1 MITDAELHPASKANQ
16 VKVITLPGGSRKQ
29 VVFQLMGVDGG
40 AADLTQ
46 EVATAPAGPPGF
58 PGARVGAANV
68 SVRLRAQVELGQPP
82 VFDVVGELVDGAA
95 GQVAFELT
103 EANTAQP
110 GVYLAEVGQF
120 LTGTRL
126 LRSWPCY
133 VIIEP
138 SLFQVYDGSGPLS
151 LHEIRL
157 SLLDLIPDEVSLLDD
172 MEFTDLQIAH
182 AIRRVVDLWNE
193 TPPRIQDYTAQNF
206 PYRYHWTM
214 GAIAHLLDAAASK
227 YRRNRLSYSAGG
239 VSIDDQSKDTAYQQM
254 ADAKKKEFRDWMM
267 GEKMRLQMES
277 CWSII

>member
-16 VKVITLPGGSRKQ
+16 VKVVTVSGGARKQ
-29 VVFQLMGVDGG
+29 VVFQLMGTDGG

-46 EVATAPAGPPGF
+46 EVETAPAGRPDV
-58 PGARVGAANV
+58 PGARVGRGNV
-68 SVRLRAQVELGQPP
+68 TVRLRAQVELGQPP
-82 VFDVVGELVDGAA
+82 AFDIEGELLDDPGV
-95 GQVAFELT
+95 VAFELT
-103 EANTAQP
+103 ETHTAHP

-120 LTGTRL
+120 LPGQRR

-133 VIIEP
+133 VLIEP

-182 AIRRVVDLWNE
+182 ALRRVVDLWNE
-193 TPPRIQDYTAQNF
+193 TPPRIQDYTALNF
-206 PYRYHWTM
+206 PYRHHWTV
-214 GAIAHLLDAAASK
+214 GTIAHLLDAAAAR
-227 YRRNRLSYSAGG
+227 YRRNRLNYSAGG
-239 VSIDDQSKDTAYQQM
+239 VSIDDQSKDTAYQEM
-254 ADAKKKEFRDWMM
+254 AEAKKKEFMEWMRS
-267 GEKMRLQMES
+267 EKMRLQMES